1 MENSKEKE
9 LRIVLKNYDAL
20 KEQKNAL
27 EKENE
32 ELKKQLV
39 QQKALYKNMLDR
51 FADKG
56 SANWEFKYN
65 SLKDSYK
72 KLSDNYSR
80 AVNDFKHT
88 KRILDSF
95 RGVICDAHNK
105 LDDLCERIGV
115 NFRITTGLIPN
126 QFKEEVSLVKDDASN
141 HKFVKYIRTMVEIY
155 NDIGKLNGISKM
167 ASEFNVTAITK
178 VQFFKYGLHEKD
190 LTDEKILKVYEEIK
204 KR

>member
-1 MENSKEKE
+1 MDVSKEKE

-65 SLKDSYK
+65 SLKDGYK
-72 KLSDNYSR
+72 KLNDKYSR
-80 AVNDFKHT
+80 AVHEFKNT

-95 RGVICDAHNK
+95 RGIICDSHNK

-115 NFRITTGLIPN
+115 DFHITEIPN
-126 QFKEEVSLVKDDASN
+126 QMAEDVPLVKNDSQQQ
-141 HKFVKYIRTMVEIY
+141 KFVKYIRTMVEIY
-155 NDIGKLNGISKM
+155 NDTGKLNGISKM

>member
-1 MENSKEKE
+1 MDVSKEKE

-39 QQKALYKNMLDR
+39 QQKSLYKNMLDR
-51 FADKG
+51 FTDKG

-95 RGVICDAHNK
+95 RGVICDTHNK

-115 NFRITTGLIPN
+115 NFRITTGLLPN

-141 HKFVKYIRTMVEIY
+141 RKFVKYIRTMVEIY
-155 NDIGKLNGISKM
+155 NDTGKLNGISTM

>member
-1 MENSKEKE
+1 MDVSKEKE

-39 QQKALYKNMLDR
+39 QQKSLYKNMLDR
-51 FADKG
+51 FTDKG

-72 KLSDNYSR
+72 KLGDKYSR
-80 AVNDFKHT
+80 AVHEFKNT

-95 RGVICDAHNK
+95 RGIICDSHNK

-115 NFRITTGLIPN
+115 DFHITEIPN
-126 QFKEEVSLVKDDASN
+126 QMVEEVPLVKNDSQQQ
-141 HKFVKYIRTMVEIY
+141 KFVKYIRTMVEIY
-155 NDIGKLNGISKM
+155 NDTGKLNGISKM

>member
-1 MENSKEKE
+1 MDVSKEKE

-65 SLKDSYK
+65 SLKDGYK
-72 KLSDNYSR
+72 KLNDKYSR
-80 AVNDFKHT
+80 AVHEFKNT

-95 RGVICDAHNK
+95 RGIICDSHNK

-115 NFRITTGLIPN
+115 DFHITEIPN
-126 QFKEEVSLVKDDASN
+126 QMAEEVPLVKNDSQQQ
-141 HKFVKYIRTMVEIY
+141 KFVKYIRTMVEIY
-155 NDIGKLNGISKM
+155 NDTGKLNGISKM

>member
-65 SLKDSYK
+65 SLKDGYK
-72 KLSDNYSR
+72 KLNDKYSR
-80 AVNDFKHT
+80 AVHEFKNT

-95 RGVICDAHNK
+95 RGIICDSHNK

-115 NFRITTGLIPN
+115 DFHITEIPN
-126 QFKEEVSLVKDDASN
+126 QMVEEVPLVKNDSQQQ
-141 HKFVKYIRTMVEIY
+141 KFVKYIRTMVEIY
-155 NDIGKLNGISKM
+155 NDTGKLNGISKM